1 MNPAV
6 FGIALWVLSGFMV
19 AFAIAPRFNH
29 SVSPTTNE
37 DDMTDTNSNEY
48 PHLIAYE
55 NLHIFETRTLDAFC
69 SGYARALLWAD
80 AYHYVCGY
88 CASGESSEHN
98 CEIDPEHMSLE
109 RDEDAAYAYDTPG
122 RWWEGMG
129 IDFTDA
135 VSFLSEN
142 MSTLMYLPRDDF
154 ENDWDF
160 WHQHG
165 MDFLLTRNHHGAG
178 FWDRGYPEDISSI
191 LSENAEAYGEHSV
204 LTDDSPRVTTL

>member
-1 MNPAV
+1 
-6 FGIALWVLSGFMV
+6 MV

-37 DDMTDTNSNEY
+37 DDMNRNEY
-48 PHLIAYE
+48 PTDVATDLGADIEFSTA
-55 NLHIFETRTLDAFC
+55 DAFC

-80 AYHYVCGY
+80 AFREVPCDEHTTVVDDCP
-88 CASGESSEHN
+88 GEG
-98 CEIDPEHMSLE
+98 MMLE

-135 VSFLSEN
+135 VSFLWEN
-142 MSTLMYLPRDDF
+142 LGTFVYLPRGDF

-160 WHQHG
+160 WSQHG
-165 MDFLLTRNHHGAG
+165 HDFLLTRNHHGAG
-178 FWDRGYPEDISSI
+178 FWDRGYPYAIANV
-191 LSENAEAYGEHSV
+191 LTENAQAYGEHSV